1 MTRAIAL
8 IDVNNFY
15 ASCERVFNPKLEGK
29 PLVVLS
35 NNDGCAIA
43 RSARAKEL
51 GIKMGEPWFKLKEVA
66 KQHGIIAVSSNYAL
80 YADMSNRVMSIIGQY
95 APSQEVYSIDESF
108 LDLTGIPQEHV
119 QLATKMRAQIK
130 QWTGLPVCVGIGQS
144 KTLAKLANHV
154 AKKRLEFNGVCNLNN
169 LHENALNEL
178 MSSIDVSEVWGIGRR
193 LSIRLKALGID
204 TVLDLKQANPD
215 YLRQQFNVVVEKTN
229 RELNGVACLE
239 LEEIAPS
246 KQQIMSS
253 RSFGYKVRDLQSLQE
268 AVTLYISTASE
279 KLRKQQSFA
288 GAVSV
293 YIRTSPFGD
302 GAKYSNSMTIA
313 LPAPTD
319 DTLQL
324 TATALWI
331 LKKIYKR
338 GYDYQKAGI
347 MLSDICS
354 KMEQQTDLF
363 GYQPVSHKTD
373 KLMSTLDAIN
383 AKMGKSTLRLASQG
397 FNAPWKMKQQNKSPN
412 YTTNWNEIAIA
423 T

>member
-1 MTRAIAL
+1 MKRAIAL

-43 RSARAKEL
+43 RSAKAKEL
-51 GIKMGEPWFKLKEVA
+51 GIKMGEPWFKLRESA
-66 KQHGIIAVSSNYAL
+66 KQYGIIAVSSNYAL

-108 LDLTGIPQEHV
+108 LDLTGIPQDHV
-119 QLATKMRAQIK
+119 QLASKMRAQIK

-154 AKKRLEFNGVCNLNN
+154 AKKRPEYNGVCNLNN
-169 LHENALNEL
+169 LNENALNEL

-193 LSIRLKALGID
+193 LSVRLKALNIN
-204 TVLDLKQANPD
+204 TVLDLKRVNPD

-229 RELNGVACLE
+229 RELNGVTCLE
-239 LEEIAPS
+239 LEEIAPN
-246 KQQIMSS
+246 KKEIMSS
-253 RSFGYKVRDLQSLQE
+253 RSFGHKVRDLQSLQE
-268 AVTLYISTASE
+268 AVTLYVSTSAE

-288 GAVSV
+288 GA
-293 YIRTSPFGD
+293 IRVFICTSPHGD
-302 GAKYSNSMTIA
+302 SSKYANSMTIA

-319 DTLQL
+319 DTVQL

-338 GYDYQKAGI
+338 GYDYQKAGV
-347 MLSDICS
+347 MLTDICS

-363 GYQPVSHKTD
+363 GYQSATKNSD

-383 AKMGKSTLRLASQG
+383 AKMGKSTVRLASQG
-397 FNAPWKMKQQNKSPN
+397 FNAPWKMRQDNKSPH
-412 YTTNWNEIAIA
+412 YTTNWNDLVVAQ
-423 T
+423 